1 MVAEPTGP
9 DGAVGRVVTAGETMA
24 LVVPTAPGR
33 LRHAATLALSIGGAE
48 SNVAIGLSRLGV
60 PAAWVSA
67 LGDDELGEL
76 VLHRVR
82 AEGVDT
88 AAVRRVSDRPT
99 GLYLRE
105 EVAGALRVHYYRRG
119 SAAATLAP
127 GAFDPSLLGGAAF
140 LHLTG
145 ITGALSPECA
155 EFLTWAAATAAQAG
169 VRVSYDVNYRSR
181 LWAPDVARAATEA
194 LLPHVDVLLVGDD
207 EAAALWG
214 WDADTSLERLSDTG
228 PGEVVVKLGARGCTA
243 MVAGERLKSPGF
255 PVRQVDPIGAGDAFA
270 AGYLAASVWGRDAE
284 ERLRTANAMGA
295 FCVQNLGDYEGLPS
309 RRELTAFLDR
319 TVDLGR

>member
-1 MVAEPTGP
+1 MV
-9 DGAVGRVVTAGETMA
+9 
-24 LVVPTAPGR
+24 LVAPASPGR
-33 LRHAATLALSIGGAE
+33 LRHATSVTLSIGGAE

-60 PAAWVSA
+60 PATWLSA

-76 VLHRVR
+76 VLHRLR

-88 AAVRRVSDRPT
+88 RGVLRVPDRPT

-105 EVAGALRVHYYRRG
+105 EVAGSVRVHYYRRG
-119 SAAATLAP
+119 SAASALAP
-127 GAFDPSLLGGAAF
+127 GAFDPAVLDGAAF

-145 ITGALSPECA
+145 ITGALSPEA
-155 EFLTWAAATAAQAG
+155 GEFLTWAVRTAREAG

-181 LWAPDVARAATEA
+181 LWGPEAARAATEA
-194 LLPHVDVLLVGDD
+194 LLPYVDVVLVGDE
-207 EAAALWG
+207 EARALWG
-214 WDADTSLERLSDTG
+214 EDDEACLARLGDAG
-228 PGEVVVKLGARGCTA
+228 PDEVVLKLGARGCA
-243 MVAGERLKSPGF
+243 ARIDGERLTAPGF
-255 PVRQVDPIGAGDAFA
+255 PARQVDPIGAGDAFA
-270 AGYLAASVWGRDAE
+270 AGYLAASLWGLDPS